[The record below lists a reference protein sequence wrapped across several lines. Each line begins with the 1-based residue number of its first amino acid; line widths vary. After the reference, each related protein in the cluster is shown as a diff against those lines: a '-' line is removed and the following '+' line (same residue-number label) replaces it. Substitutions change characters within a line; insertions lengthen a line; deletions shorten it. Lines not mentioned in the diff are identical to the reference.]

1 MPTGGP
7 SVACTAGFDGPVKLN
22 DHFLRHGA
30 LVGAATEAEYQSM
43 ADHFLG
49 APKPTDELECT
60 RKSDGDLLRFRVST
74 QEFGILRS
82 DGVIRTYHIRV
93 SQSGPLNH
101 RWFNSR
107 CKK

>member
-7 SVACTAGFDGPVKLN
+7 SVAYTAGFDGSVKLN
-22 DHFLRHGA
+22 DHFRRHGA
-30 LVGAATEAEYQSM
+30 LLRVATEAEYLSK
-43 ADHFLG
+43 ADDFLG
-49 APKPTDELECT
+49 APKPSDVLECT
-60 RKSDGDLLRFRVST
+60 RKSDGDRLRFRIST

-93 SQSGPLNH
+93 SQSGPLNQ